1 MPCTET
7 ADPAIGSTCAV
18 TTSANTLVPQSIP
31 RPSPDFVSEGRR
43 AIWQLGQIS
52 VWDGGE
58 DGFIESTDDN
68 TVLAVQGVF
77 VP

>member
-1 MPCTET
+1 MQ
-7 ADPAIGSTCAV
+7 
-18 TTSANTLVPQSIP
+18 PQHDRQRAFPGP
-31 RPSPDFVSEGRR
+31 RTVRERKR
-43 AIWQLGQIS
+43 AIVKLDWCA

-58 DGFIESTDDN
+58 DGFIESRDDN